1 MERKIAKQLAEWKNA
16 LHRKPLLLKG
26 ARQVGKTWS
35 LLDFGKKH
43 YKNVLYF
50 NFESNK
56 DLHGIFDR
64 DLAPGRLLNELS
76 AYAGQSILENESLI
90 IFDEIQA
97 CERALTSLKYFEEEA
112 PAFHVAAA
120 GSLLGVAVKRNNYS
134 FPVGKVDILSM
145 YPLDFDEYLLATGNE
160 KLLPIIEECYE
171 NDSPCSLHNKL
182 LDIYKQYVF
191 TGGMPKVVHEYASS
205 GDLNLVVAEQKNIA
219 NSYVADMAKYADPQE
234 TVRIMS
240 AYNSLP
246 SQLAKENKKFQYK
259 IIKTGAR
266 ASNYESAIDWLE
278 AAGLVIR
285 CEKVSSARFP
295 LKTQAERSF
304 FKLYMHDTGLLCALM
319 GIPPN
324 AFLSD
329 LPGMDYIKG
338 AIAENYVATVLK
350 ANAYNP
356 YYWESQGKA
365 EVDFLIQTRSGD
377 IIPVEVKSSENVR
390 TKSLQQF
397 VSRYKPPLSIRISA
411 KNFGFENRIKSVP
424 FYAATCIRFAVI

>member
-1 MERKIAKQLAEWKNA
+1 MERKIEKQLIAWKKSS
-16 LHRKPLLLKG
+16 HRKPLLLKG

-35 LLDFGKKH
+35 LLTFGKRH

-56 DLHGIFDR
+56 DLHRIFER
-64 DLAPGRLLNELS
+64 DLSPGRLLNELS
-76 AYAGQSILENESLI
+76 AYSGQSILEKESLI

-134 FPVGKVDILSM
+134 FPVGKVDIVSM
-145 YPLDFDEYLLATGNE
+145 YPLDFEEYLKAIEQGRLM
-160 KLLPIIEECYE
+160 PIIEECYE
-171 NDSPCSLHNKL
+171 NDKACALHNKL
-182 LDIYKQYVF
+182 MDAYRQYVF
-191 TGGMPKVVHEYASS
+191 TGGMPKVVHEFVKT
-205 GDLNLVVAEQKNIA
+205 GDLNLVTAEQKNIA

-246 SQLAKENKKFQYK
+246 AQLAKENKKFQYK

-285 CEKVSSARFP
+285 CEKVNTARFP
-295 LKTQAERSF
+295 LKTQAETSF
-304 FKLYMHDTGLLCALM
+304 FKLYMHDTGVLCAQM
-319 GIPPN
+319 GLPPN
-324 AFLSD
+324 AFMSD
-329 LPGMDYIKG
+329 LQGMDYIKG
-338 AIAENYVATVLK
+338 AIAENYVATILK
-350 ANAYNP
+350 ANAYTL
-356 YYWESQGKA
+356 YYWESRGKA
-365 EVDFLIQTRSGD
+365 EVDFLIQTQAGD
-377 IIPVEVKSSENVR
+377 IMPVEVKSADNVR
-390 TKSLQQF
+390 SKSLQQF
-397 VSRYKPPLSIRISA
+397 VSRYKPPLSIRISS

-424 FYAATCIRFAVI
+424 FYAATCIRF